1 MELVRSAALTG
12 YFSVADELR
21 LDVTPLLRNAGLSRA
36 MLESPEQM
44 IPARAVVRLLE
55 DSAKAS
61 DCLTFG
67 LRMAARRE
75 LADLGLV
82 SLLLAHQPTLGEAL
96 AVMGEYRNRI
106 NTNLMLRVEQFD
118 GLALLREVFTFDPPL
133 ACRQAEDLAIAVLDR
148 MCRTVLGA
156 GWQPISISFR
166 YDAPPASDRIIYQQ
180 LFDCPVEFGS
190 EFDGILVSSSTLE
203 MPNPRSEPAL
213 ALHAR
218 KLIGTMVDP
227 GERTVVE
234 EVEQA
239 IMVLLPAGRAAIET
253 VADTLGI
260 TVRTLQRRLVDE
272 GTTFSEV
279 LNRLRVREVTRH
291 FEHRR
296 HRLTDIAHMLGYAS
310 LGAFSRWYSENFD
323 ETPSEGR
330 KRTKRR

>member
-12 YFSVADELR
+12 YFDVAEELE
-21 LDVTPLLRNAGLSRA
+21 LDATPLLRNAGLSRA
-36 MLESPEQM
+36 MLDNPEQM

-55 DSAKAS
+55 DSAEAS
-61 DCLTFG
+61 NCLTFG
-67 LRMAARRE
+67 LQMAARRE

-82 SLLLAHQPTLGEAL
+82 SLLIAHQPTLGEAL
-96 AVMGEYRNRI
+96 AVLGEYRNRI
-106 NTNLMLRVEQFD
+106 NTNLMLRIERFD
-118 GLALLREVFTFDPPL
+118 GLALLREAFTFDPPL
-133 ACRQAEDLAIAVLDR
+133 VSRQADDLAIAVLDR

-166 YDAPPASDRIIYQQ
+166 YDPPPGSDRKVYKD
-180 LFDCPVEFGS
+180 LFACPVEFGS
-190 EFDGILVSSSTLE
+190 EFDGILIANSTLD

-213 ALHAR
+213 ASHAR

-227 GERTVVE
+227 GERTIVE

-239 IMVLLPAGRAAIET
+239 ILVLMPAGRAAIET

-260 TVRTLQRRLVDE
+260 NVRTLQRRLVDE
-272 GTTFSEV
+272 GTSFSVV
-279 LNRLRVREVTRH
+279 LNRVRVREVTNH
-291 FEHRR
+291 LAHRR

-323 ETPSEGR
+323 ETPTEGR
-330 KRTKRR
+330 KRARGR

>member
-12 YFSVADELR
+12 YFAVADELR
-21 LDVTPLLRNAGLSRA
+21 LDAKPLLRDAGLSRA
-36 MLESPEQM
+36 MLDNPEQM

-55 DSAKAS
+55 DSASAS
-61 DCLTFG
+61 GCLTFG
-67 LRMAARRE
+67 LQMAARRE

-82 SLLLAHQPTLGEAL
+82 SLLIAHQPTLGEAI
-96 AVMGEYRNRI
+96 AVLGEYRNRI
-106 NTNLMLRVEQFD
+106 NTNLMLRVERFD

-133 ACRQAEDLAIAVLDR
+133 VSRQADDLAIAVLDR

-166 YDAPPASDRIIYQQ
+166 YDPPPAAERKIYQQ
-180 LFDCPVEFGS
+180 LFDCPVEFAS
-190 EFDGILVSSSTLE
+190 EFDGILVPSAALD

-213 ALHAR
+213 ASHAR

-227 GERTVVE
+227 GERTIVE

-239 IMVLLPAGRAAIET
+239 ILVLMPAGRAAIET

-260 TVRTLQRRLVDE
+260 NVRTLQRRLVNE
-272 GTTFSEV
+272 GTSFSGV
-279 LNRLRVREVTRH
+279 LNRVRVREVTRH
-291 FEHRR
+291 FAHRR

-310 LGAFSRWYSENFD
+310 LGAFSRWYSENFH
-323 ETPSEGR
+323 ETPTDGR
-330 KRTKRR
+330 NRTLRR

>member
-12 YFSVADELR
+12 YFSVAEELR

-67 LRMAARRE
+67 LQMAARRE

-82 SLLLAHQPTLGEAL
+82 SLLIAHQPTLGEAL
-96 AVMGEYRNRI
+96 AVLGEYRNRI

-133 ACRQAEDLAIAVLDR
+133 ACRQADDLAIAVLDR
-148 MCRTVLGA
+148 MCRTVIGA

-166 YDAPPASDRIIYQQ
+166 YDTPPASDRIIYQQ

-213 ALHAR
+213 ASHAR

-227 GERTVVE
+227 GVRTLVE

-239 IMVLLPAGRAAIET
+239 IMVLMPAGRAAIET

-260 TVRTLQRRLVDE
+260 TVRTLQRRLVEE

-310 LGAFSRWYSENFD
+310 LGAFSRWYSENFH

-330 KRTKRR
+330 KRARRR